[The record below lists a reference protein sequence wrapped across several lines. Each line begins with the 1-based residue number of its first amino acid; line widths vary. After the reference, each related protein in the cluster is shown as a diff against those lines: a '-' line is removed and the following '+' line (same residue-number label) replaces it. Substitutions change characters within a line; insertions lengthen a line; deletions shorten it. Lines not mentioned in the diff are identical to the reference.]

1 MNQTED
7 KSEVSPEFSR
17 ISLCDIIIDH
27 EEPSESTPSSPSG
40 SDVLLLSFKEEAF
53 DRPVETYKGHLSDE
67 LASAPDESVPTAYER
82 MEGALPEKED
92 GPDERSEGTDVTDP
106 NDPVSTKSTAM
117 HAFHSVS

>member
-7 KSEVSPEFSR
+7 KSEVPPEFSR
-17 ISLCDIIIDH
+17 ISLCDIIIDN

-53 DRPVETYKGHLSDE
+53 DRPVETYNLNDE